1 MEKMNG
7 KVSAG
12 VIFMAIFFLVLTV
25 ISIPALAQAT
35 NQSFV
40 VRCDIYTNSAG
51 VQLQLHGW
59 WTNSNAIVS
68 SLSIS
73 TPLAL
78 ERSANLVNWQAIF
91 TNFTSNVFIDTNPP
105 ASLSF
110 YRARA
115 FAPTPP
121 AAPTLSYSASTDSLV
136 MSETQAV
143 AQYKLYVANA
153 YGGPWTYV
161 TTLDAASANPWSANY
176 AGYVAGKFFHAT
188 AIASGLESDPSNV
201 IQAPS
206 APTVAPT
213 ATVPQ
218 GDTIAASIAKTSQIK
233 QPTKWEFWFAG
244 VADGDNGGA
253 PLPATGTPD
262 SNPSVWTQGPFYVY
276 VGGEESAAWVAQYVQ
291 NLRAA
296 NGICRYYS
304 GSQASPWSDIVS
316 MLTLFVDKPWDGGP
330 NEDEAV
336 LGGYCW
342 SGANPDY
349 WQYWQ
354 FWWSNDQVNWYTS
367 ANIYDNP
374 FGDSRLFWL
383 SNLASNDP
391 IPHYYKIRGIDAA
404 GNPVTV
410 WSNIVNTWA
419 PGL

>member
-1 MEKMNG
+1 MEIKNG

-12 VIFMAIFFLVLTV
+12 VIFMAIFILVLTA
-25 ISIPALAQAT
+25 ISMPALAQAT

-40 VRCDIYTNSAG
+40 VQCDIYTNSAG
-51 VQLQLHGW
+51 VQLQLQGW
-59 WTNSNAIVS
+59 WTNSNAIVP

-110 YRARA
+110 YRVRA

-176 AGYVAGKFFHAT
+176 AGYVAGKYYHAT

-213 ATVPQ
+213 VTVPQ
-218 GDTIAASIAKTSQIK
+218 GDTIAASIAKADQAA
-233 QPTKWEFWFAG
+233 QPTKWEFWFSESAS
-244 VADGDNGGA
+244 DGNGGA
-253 PLPATGTPD
+253 PNPATGTPI
-262 SNPSVWTQGPFYVY
+262 SNPSAWPNGPFYVM
-276 VGGEESAAWVAQYVQ
+276 VGTADATHWLAQYAQTVV
-291 NLRAA
+291 AG

-304 GSQASPWSDIVS
+304 GTHASPWSNIVY
-316 MLTLFVDKPWDGGP
+316 MFPLAATKLWDGGV
-330 NEDEAV
+330 NEDDAADI
-336 LGGYCW
+336 GWCYTGT
-342 SGANPDY
+342 NPAH
-349 WQYWQ
+349 WEPA
-354 FWWSNDQVNWYTS
+354 WSNDGINWSTPPDLLETY
-367 ANIYDNP
+367 
-374 FGDSRLFWL
+374 FGDFRGLML
-383 SNLASNDP
+383 SNLATNDP
-391 IPHYYKIRGIDAA
+391 IPRFWKIRATDSA
-404 GNPVTV
+404 GNPTSP
-410 WSNIVNTWA
+410 WSNVVDVWDPSIW
-419 PGL
+419 P